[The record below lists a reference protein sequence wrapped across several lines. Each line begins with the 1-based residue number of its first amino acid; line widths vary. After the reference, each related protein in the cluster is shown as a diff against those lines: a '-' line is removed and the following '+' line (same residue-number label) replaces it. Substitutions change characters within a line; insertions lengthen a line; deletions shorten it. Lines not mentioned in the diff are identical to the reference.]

1 MTSPNLTIQPQVDLR
16 TPAHRFVQGGRD
28 VYTFSLELEKLN
40 QLFPDRVDD
49 RVVIDANRP
58 LTPGHA
64 KDIQDYLEKKSNW
77 VLGTFMLGVDPEVI
91 TFQTYPGQPE
101 ESAVTVGEL
110 SILSTDAEALKIFD
124 GQHRRRAIKDVL
136 AELSQLPGQSEK
148 LDSLRTA
155 SVPVMLYAEGSID
168 ALRQMFADA
177 SKTKP
182 IERNAV
188 TQFDHRDAFNV
199 AAMSMSSDLSL
210 SNLFGGRVEMER
222 ASVPRSSRSIIS
234 INQLAATLKTTIVG
248 YGGRVS
254 AERNSEYLRD
264 NDGLVDQCLIWSEDF
279 LTNAR
284 EEYENLVNGEVDD
297 LDIPEHRNK
306 SLAYNATVIRIF
318 AGCYYE
324 WTKNGDDWKPLADFI
339 RQASLK
345 PGSGYGA
352 LLVDAGAVLP
362 GSISPIGRMKEIKWA
377 VDYIVNQAKNT

>member
-1 MTSPNLTIQPQVDLR
+1 MTSPNQTAPLQCDLT

-40 QLFPDRVDD
+40 QLFPERVDE
-49 RVVIDANRP
+49 RMVSEANRQ
-58 LTPGHA
+58 LTPAHA
-64 KDIQDYLEKKSNW
+64 KGIQDYLEKRSDW
-77 VLGTFMLGVDPEVI
+77 VLGTFMLGAKPEVI
-91 TFQTYPGQPE
+91 AFQPYPGQPE
-101 ESAVTVGEL
+101 GGAVTVGEL
-110 SILSTDAEALKIFD
+110 SILSADADALKIFD

-136 AELSQLPGQSEK
+136 KELAQAAGQGEK
-148 LDSLRTA
+148 LDSLNTA
-155 SVPVMLYAEGSID
+155 AVPVMLYAEGSID

-177 SKTKP
+177 SKTRT

-199 AAMSMSSDLSL
+199 AAMSLSALSD
-210 SNLFGGRVEMER
+210 LFGGRVEMER
-222 ASVPRSSRSIIS
+222 ASVPRSSHSIIA
-234 INQLAATLKTTIVG
+234 INQLAAALKTTVVG

-264 NDGLVDQCLIWSEDF
+264 NDRLVDRCLIWSEDF

-284 EEYENLVNGEVDD
+284 EEYENLVNGEVDNSE
-297 LDIPEHRNK
+297 IPEARNQ
-306 SLAYNATVIRIF
+306 SLAYNATVIRIL

-339 RQASLK
+339 HQASLK
-345 PGSGYGA
+345 PGSGSGA

-362 GSISPIGRMKEIKWA
+362 GNITPIGRQGEIKGA
-377 VDYIVNQAKNT
+377 IAYILNQARNF

>member
-1 MTSPNLTIQPQVDLR
+1 MTSPNQTAQLQCDLT

-40 QLFPDRVDD
+40 QLFPERVDD
-49 RVVIDANRP
+49 HLVSEANRP
-58 LTPGHA
+58 LTRAHA
-64 KDIQDYLEKKSNW
+64 KRIQDYLEKRPDW
-77 VLGTFMLGVDPEVI
+77 VLGTFMLGVKPEVI
-91 TFQTYPGQPE
+91 AFQPYPGQPE
-101 ESAVTVGEL
+101 GGAVTVGEL
-110 SILSTDAEALKIFD
+110 SILSTDADALKIFD

-136 AELSQLPGQSEK
+136 RELDRSAGQGEK
-148 LDSLRTA
+148 LDSLNHD
-155 SVPVMLYAEGSID
+155 SVPVMLYAEGNIE

-188 TQFDHRDAFNV
+188 TQFDQRDAFNV
-199 AAMSMSSDLSL
+199 AAMSLSSDLSD
-210 SNLFGGRVEMER
+210 LFGGRVEMER
-222 ASVPRSSRSIIS
+222 ASVPRSSQSIIA
-234 INQLAATLKTTIVG
+234 INQLATALKTTVVG

-264 NDGLVDQCLIWSEDF
+264 NDGLVDRCLIWSEDF

-284 EEYENLVNGEVDD
+284 EEYENLVNGEVDNSE
-297 LDIPEHRNK
+297 IPEARNQ

-345 PGSGYGA
+345 PGSDYGA
-352 LLVDAGAVLP
+352 LLVDAGAVMP
-362 GSISPIGRMKEIKWA
+362 RNISPIGRQGEIKGA
-377 VDYIVNQAKNT
+377 IDYILNQARNT

>member
-1 MTSPNLTIQPQVDLR
+1 MTSPNQTVQPQGDLH

-40 QLFPDRVDD
+40 RLFPERVDD
-49 RVVIDANRP
+49 RMVSEANRQ
-58 LTPGHA
+58 LTATHA
-64 KDIQDYLEKKSNW
+64 KGIQDYLEKRPDW
-77 VLGTFMLGVDPEVI
+77 VLGTFMLGVKPEAI
-91 TFQTYPGQPE
+91 AFQPYPGQLE
-101 ESAVTVGEL
+101 GSAVTVGEL
-110 SILSTDAEALKIFD
+110 SILSAAADALKIFD

-136 AELSQLPGQSEK
+136 RELAQSAGQGGK
-148 LDSLRTA
+148 LDSLNTA
-155 SVPVMLYAEGSID
+155 AVPVMLYAEGSIE

-177 SKTKP
+177 SKTRT

-199 AAMSMSSDLSL
+199 AAMSMSALSD
-210 SNLFGGRVEMER
+210 LFGGRVEMER
-222 ASVPRSSRSIIS
+222 ASVPRSSQAIIA
-234 INQLAATLKTTIVG
+234 INQLAAALKTTVVG

-284 EEYENLVNGEVDD
+284 EEYENLVNGEVDNSE
-297 LDIPEHRNK
+297 IPEARNQ
-306 SLAYNATVIRIF
+306 SLAYNATVIRIL

-324 WTKNGDDWKPLADFI
+324 WTKNGEDWKPLADFI

-352 LLVDAGAVLP
+352 LLVDTGAVLP
-362 GSISPIGRMKEIKWA
+362 QGISPIGRQKEIKGA
-377 VDYIVNQAKNT
+377 IDYIINQARNP

>member
-40 QLFPDRVDD
+40 RLFPERVDD
-49 RVVIDANRP
+49 RVVSEANRQ
-58 LTPGHA
+58 LTPIHA
-64 KDIQDYLEKKSNW
+64 KRIQGYLEKRTDW

-91 TFQTYPGQPE
+91 TFQPYPGQPE
-101 ESAVTVGEL
+101 GSAVTVGEL
-110 SILSTDAEALKIFD
+110 SIRSADTGSLKIFD

-136 AELSQLPGQSEK
+136 AELARLAGQSEK
-148 LDSLRTA
+148 FDSLNTA

-177 SKTKP
+177 SKTRP
-182 IERNAV
+182 IERNAIA
-188 TQFDHRDAFNV
+188 QFDRREAFNV
-199 AAMSMSSDLSL
+199 AADSLCGLSDL
-210 SNLFGGRVEMER
+210 FGGGRVEMER
-222 ASVPRSSRSIIS
+222 ASVPRSSQSIIS
-234 INQLAATLKTTIVG
+234 INQLAAALKTTVVG

-254 AERNSEYLRD
+254 TERNSEYLRD
-264 NDGLVDQCLIWSEDF
+264 NDELVDQCLIWSEDF

-284 EEYENLVNGEVDD
+284 EEYENLVNGEVDNSE
-297 LDIPEHRNK
+297 IPEHRNQ

-324 WTKNGDDWKPLADFI
+324 WTKTGDDWKPLADFI

-345 PGSGYGA
+345 PGSEYGA
-352 LLVDAGAVLP
+352 LLVDAGVVLP
-362 GSISPIGRMKEIKWA
+362 RGISPIGRMREIKEA
-377 VDYIVNQAKNT
+377 VGYIVNQARHS

>member
-1 MTSPNLTIQPQVDLR
+1 MTSPNQTVQLQCDLT

-40 QLFPDRVDD
+40 QLFPERVDD
-49 RVVIDANRP
+49 HLVSEANRP
-58 LTPGHA
+58 LTRAHA
-64 KDIQDYLEKKSNW
+64 KRIQDYLEKRPDW
-77 VLGTFMLGVDPEVI
+77 VLGTFMLGVKPEVI
-91 TFQTYPGQPE
+91 AFQPYPGQPE
-101 ESAVTVGEL
+101 GGAVTVGEL
-110 SILSTDAEALKIFD
+110 SILSTDADALKIFD

-136 AELSQLPGQSEK
+136 REMAQSAGQGEK
-148 LDSLRTA
+148 LDSLNHD
-155 SVPVMLYAEGSID
+155 SVPVMLYAEGNIE

-188 TQFDHRDAFNV
+188 TQFDQRDAFNV
-199 AAMSMSSDLSL
+199 AAMSLSSDLSD
-210 SNLFGGRVEMER
+210 LFGGRVEMER
-222 ASVPRSSRSIIS
+222 ASVPRSSQSIIA
-234 INQLAATLKTTIVG
+234 INQLATALKTTVVG

-264 NDGLVDQCLIWSEDF
+264 NDGLVDRCLIWSEDF

-284 EEYENLVNGEVDD
+284 EEYENLVNGEVDNSE
-297 LDIPEHRNK
+297 IPEARNQ

-345 PGSGYGA
+345 PGSDYGA
-352 LLVDAGAVLP
+352 LLVDAGAVMP
-362 GSISPIGRMKEIKWA
+362 RNISPIGRQGEIKGA
-377 VDYIVNQAKNT
+377 IDYILNQARNT